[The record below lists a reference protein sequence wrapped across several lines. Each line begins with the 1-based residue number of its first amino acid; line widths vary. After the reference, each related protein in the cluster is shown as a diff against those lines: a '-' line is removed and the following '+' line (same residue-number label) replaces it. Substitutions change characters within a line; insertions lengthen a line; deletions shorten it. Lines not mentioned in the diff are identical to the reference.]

1 MIKGKGS
8 QWMESVKRNAF
19 VRDPRIWTG
28 ILAVVIVI
36 AMVGSWAAQGGVS
49 AGAGLFNA
57 GLNIEHGTIG
67 SAGALEYKAPLHSS
81 GGVSF
86 SSLAQSSAGTSTGTF
101 AATSTATYAASA
113 KSAQRMVIEQASLNI
128 TLPEV
133 RKAEARI
140 AQLAV
145 GDGGFVAS
153 SQESTGGGNALMA
166 TMTVRVPK
174 ARFSSFL
181 AQARTLGT
189 VTYFSQ
195 TGQDVTQQ
203 YTGLLQHIAE
213 LRSEAAAY
221 TRLYSKA
228 QSMRD
233 MLQIEQSLAQVNS
246 QISDLSSQ
254 KHNLS
259 RSVQLATVNLTFT
272 TTTFSSSA
280 PPPIVTLWNQF
291 ISTLGLSAL
300 SVFTLIA
307 WAFPWVLLFL
317 LIVLFGRGWTRRKK

>member
-1 MIKGKGS
+1 
-8 QWMESVKRNAF
+8 MESVKRNAF

-49 AGAGLFNA
+49 AGAGLFKVV
-57 GLNIEHGTIG
+57 LNNEHGTIG
-67 SAGALEYKAPLHSS
+67 SAGALESMAPLHSS
-81 GGVSF
+81 GGVGF
-86 SSLAQSSAGTSTGTF
+86 TRFAQASAGTSNG
-101 AATSTATYAASA
+101 TSTATSA
-113 KSAQRMVIEQASLNI
+113 VSVAPAQRMVIEQASLNI

-145 GDGGFVAS
+145 GDGGFIAS

-166 TMTVRVPK
+166 TMTARVPE
-174 ARFSSFL
+174 ADFSSFL

-254 KHNLS
+254 KHSLS

-307 WAFPWVLLFL
+307 WAFPWALLFL